1 MNTTLLTQAQIEG
14 EITRLSDALE
24 AETYDYRDISL
35 SAAEAEAAFKHRHA
49 TATLSMGTEATD
61 GRKRTASER
70 AAYADRVSGDEF
82 RLFRIAEARRGASR
96 ESMLSLRT
104 RIDALRTLAANIRYQ
119 T

>member
-49 TATLSMGTEATD
+49 TATLSMAAEATD